1 MCDLYLQTLGVQAFP
16 GLRTGR
22 DLAETGHHV
31 SRGHHVQSESL
42 TVRTSGCIA
51 IDSVVDPRWHGL
63 RTSTSGRIAFNAVG
77 MDMDMDWIFIYFPPT
92 SLISST
98 NIYIYIYRLPVRTAS
113 RLCQLWRLP
122 SKWRIWIIKFLWI
135 FAASNGIHLYLKKV
149 CLYINTYQLLFY
161 REFLGQSWM
170 KSTKKTRAEHII
182 HMTKRFNDGSRLV
195 SSEIITRC
203 DIPWIRSILF
213 QSYLILLTNRTH
225 NYIQMQYLRTRC
237 GHREVDCRR
246 GHMSMSA
253 QL

>member
-1 MCDLYLQTLGVQAFP
+1 MCALYLQTLGVQAFP

-22 DLAETGHHV
+22 DLAQTGHHV

-92 SLISST
+92 SLISTT
-98 NIYIYIYRLPVRTAS
+98 NIYIYRLPVRTAS

-135 FAASNGIHLYLKKV
+135 FAASNGIHLYLKKRMSIYK
-149 CLYINTYQLLFY
+149 YISIIILQRIPGPVLDEIDEENT
-161 REFLGQSWM
+161 
-170 KSTKKTRAEHII
+170 
-182 HMTKRFNDGSRLV
+182 SR
-195 SSEIITRC
+195 TYH
-203 DIPWIRSILF
+203 
-213 QSYLILLTNRTH
+213 SYDETLQRWFPTCFVRNH
-225 NYIQMQYLRTRC
+225 N
-237 GHREVDCRR
+237 EVRVR
-246 GHMSMSA
+246 YSMNP
-253 QL
+253 